1 MPYINIHTHYRD
13 KEEDILQILNP
24 DIRDKSEIEKI
35 IDKKNIYLS
44 LGIHP
49 WYIEEGKIIS
59 QVKLIESLAE
69 NNKVLMIGESGIDH
83 LCSVDIN
90 LQKKV
95 FEKMIEISEEFKK
108 PLIIHNVRSN
118 EEIIAFHKN
127 MNPFQPWIIHG
138 FRGNET
144 LMNQLIDN
152 GLYISYGPIYNSYA
166 LKATPL
172 NRMFLENDES

>member
-83 LCSVDIN
+83 FCSVDLN
-90 LQKKV
+90 LQKTV
-95 FEKMIEISEEFKK
+95 C
-108 PLIIHNVRSN
+108 
-118 EEIIAFHKN
+118 
-127 MNPFQPWIIHG
+127 
-138 FRGNET
+138 
-144 LMNQLIDN
+144 
-152 GLYISYGPIYNSYA
+152 
-166 LKATPL
+166 
-172 NRMFLENDES
+172 